1 MSQKGTAHFIFQ
13 RGTALVMIPLVI
25 WFVIALISH
34 ADDTRPELMVWI
46 AKPWTALPLGLLI
59 LAGFFHMRLGIEILI
74 DDYIHKPDTRGMLLF
89 LNTLFALILGAV
101 ALWSIIAITLIV

>member
-13 RGTALVMIPLVI
+13 RGTAILMVPLTL
-25 WFVIALISH
+25 WFVVSIIMHAGDSRQELMEWISSPWVAVPLGALI
-34 ADDTRPELMVWI
+34 
-46 AKPWTALPLGLLI
+46 LI
-59 LAGFFHMRLGIEILI
+59 GFMHMRLGVEVVI

-89 LNTLFALILGAV
+89 LNTLFSLILGAI